1 VDLVKFLAVTLIF
14 VAATVGLLLL
24 VHQCT
29 AGDYPT

>member
-1 VDLVKFLAVTLIF
+1 VDLVKFLVVTLIF
-14 VAATVGLLLL
+14 VAVIVGLLLL